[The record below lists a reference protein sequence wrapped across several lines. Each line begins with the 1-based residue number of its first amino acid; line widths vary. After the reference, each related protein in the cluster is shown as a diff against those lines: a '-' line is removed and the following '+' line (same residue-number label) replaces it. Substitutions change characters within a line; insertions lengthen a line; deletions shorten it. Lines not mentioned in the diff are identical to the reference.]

1 MSREQQHQPAK
12 RTRLRGE
19 ERRELILRSAKRV
32 FARST
37 YAEAS
42 TGEPAR
48 ESAVTEPMLYK
59 HFGSKKGLFLAV
71 LREFGAQFLDTL
83 QERVL
88 RRAEQDVLDALAH
101 VVDDYRA
108 TIKADPETQRLL
120 FQAVIESG
128 DPDIARC
135 ISGHNRTVYGLIR
148 QLVERALELGYLDA
162 TVSPDAATWGY
173 MSMILAIQYGL
184 MLNLS
189 GEVAQVQE
197 EMSSMKNQVST
208 SQKSGIH
215 PMLPNFLQM
224 IIV

>member
-12 RTRLRGE
+12 RTRLHGA
-19 ERRELILRSAKRV
+19 ERRALMLRSAKRV

-42 TGEPAR
+42 TGELAR
-48 ESAVTEPMLYK
+48 ESEVTEPMLYK

-71 LREFGAQFLDTL
+71 LQEFGTQFLDLL
-83 QERVL
+83 QERIS

-108 TIKADPETQRLL
+108 TIKADPETQRIL
-120 FQAVIESG
+120 FQAVTDSG

-135 ISGHNRTVYGLIR
+135 VSGHNRAVYRIIR
-148 QLVERALELGYLDA
+148 QLVERARQDGYLDPMI
-162 TVSPDAATWGY
+162 SSDAATWGY
-173 MSMILAIQYGL
+173 MSMILAIQYSL

-189 GEVAQVQE
+189 GEVAQAQE
-197 EMSSMKNQVST
+197 EMSRIWLRGLRARDS
-208 SQKSGIH
+208 
-215 PMLPNFLQM
+215 
-224 IIV
+224 

>member
-19 ERRELILRSAKRV
+19 ERRALMLLSAKRV

-42 TGEPAR
+42 TGELAR
-48 ESAVTEPMLYK
+48 ESEVTEPMLYK

-71 LREFGAQFLDTL
+71 LREFSTQFLDLL
-83 QERVL
+83 QERIL

-101 VVDDYRA
+101 VVDDYHA

-120 FQAVIESG
+120 FQAVIESS

-148 QLVERALELGYLDA
+148 QLVERALKLGYLDA

-197 EMSSMKNQVST
+197 EMSRIWLRGLCARES
-208 SQKSGIH
+208 
-215 PMLPNFLQM
+215 
-224 IIV
+224 

>member
-1 MSREQQHQPAK
+1 MSKEQQHQPAK

-19 ERRELILRSAKRV
+19 ERRALMLRSAKRV

-42 TGEPAR
+42 TGELAR
-48 ESAVTEPMLYK
+48 ESEVTEPMLYK

-71 LREFGAQFLDTL
+71 LREFSTQFLDLL
-83 QERVL
+83 QERIS

-128 DPDIARC
+128 DPEIARC
-135 ISGHNRTVYGLIR
+135 ISGHNRAVYAFIR

-189 GEVAQVQE
+189 DEVAQVQE
-197 EMSSMKNQVST
+197 EMSRIWLRGLLT
-208 SQKSGIH
+208 HGG
-215 PMLPNFLQM
+215 
-224 IIV
+224 

>member
-1 MSREQQHQPAK
+1 MSREQQPQPAK

-19 ERRELILRSAKRV
+19 ERRALMLRSAKRV

-42 TGEPAR
+42 TGELAR
-48 ESAVTEPMLYK
+48 ESEVTEPMLYK

-71 LREFGAQFLDTL
+71 LREFSTQFLDLL
-83 QERVL
+83 QERIL

-197 EMSSMKNQVST
+197 EMSRIWLRGLRVRES
-208 SQKSGIH
+208 
-215 PMLPNFLQM
+215 
-224 IIV
+224 

>member
-12 RTRLRGE
+12 RTRLRGA
-19 ERRELILRSAKRV
+19 ERRALMLRSAKRV
-32 FARST
+32 FACST

-42 TGEPAR
+42 TGELAR
-48 ESAVTEPMLYK
+48 ESEVTEPMLYK

-71 LREFGAQFLDTL
+71 LREFSTQFLDLL
-83 QERVL
+83 QERIS

-101 VVDDYRA
+101 IVDDYRT

-128 DPDIARC
+128 DPEIARC
-135 ISGHNRTVYGLIR
+135 ISRHNRAVYAFIR

-162 TVSPDAATWGY
+162 TVSPDVATWGY
-173 MSMILAIQYGL
+173 MSMILALQYGA

-189 GEVAQVQE
+189 SEVAQVQD
-197 EMSSMKNQVST
+197 EMSRIWLR
-208 SQKSGIH
+208 G
-215 PMLPNFLQM
+215 LLARGG
-224 IIV
+224 